1 MTIATWMVEPFS
13 CQLLPSMHMKVRWH
27 QTHTGAHQMGHGNNS
42 FLQLSIK
49 CRKVYKV
56 IGLAPPF
63 HPNYGTAGR
72 WWLHTGLTEIIG
84 LFILFVCE
92 ADL

>member
-1 MTIATWMVEPFS
+1 
-13 CQLLPSMHMKVRWH
+13 
-27 QTHTGAHQMGHGNNS
+27 MGHGNNS

-72 WWLHTGLTEIIG
+72 WWLIQDLQKLLVC
-84 LFILFVCE
+84 LFFSFITNPLGRRIKIE
-92 ADL
+92 